1 MDRLRECHA
10 EWGKSV
16 REGEILYDI
25 PYMWNIKRNDAKE
38 LTRLTDF
45 ENKLTVASGKDGR
58 RGG

>member
-1 MDRLRECHA
+1 
-10 EWGKSV
+10 
-16 REGEILYDI
+16 
-25 PYMWNIKRNDAKE
+25 MWNIKRNDAKE